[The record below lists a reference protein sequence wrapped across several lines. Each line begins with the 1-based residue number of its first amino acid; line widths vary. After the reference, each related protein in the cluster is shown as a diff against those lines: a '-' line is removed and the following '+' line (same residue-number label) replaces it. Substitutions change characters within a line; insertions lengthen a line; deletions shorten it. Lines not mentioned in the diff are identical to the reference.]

1 MPADRPEVVEPVA
14 DTALG
19 EAEQLRRRLHG
30 ANDELSIAIL
40 QLDLLLEES
49 SLDPNARSVIEEAVQ
64 ACKGAAE
71 ELRAVWGLLDRT
83 SSAR

>member
-1 MPADRPEVVEPVA
+1 MEPVA

-19 EAEQLRRRLHG
+19 RAEQLRRRLHG

-49 SLDPNARSVIEEAVQ
+49 SLDSNPRAAVEEALQ

-71 ELRAVWGLLDRT
+71 ELRAVWGLLDRI
-83 SSAR
+83 SP